1 MLIAMSPGGSKAR
14 PDSCN
19 NAIPGVN
26 GRSVCGAVIQPLR
39 AVTSIVSVDRDAGLR
54 SIAHLKPISAA
65 ALDQLSQFEH
75 VRAVDKADAPQR
87 SALGVPQACAGILV
101 NP

>member
-1 MLIAMSPGGSKAR
+1 M
-14 PDSCN
+14 
-19 NAIPGVN
+19 
-26 GRSVCGAVIQPLR
+26 IQPLR
-39 AVTSIVSVDRDAGLR
+39 AVASTVSVNRDAGLR

-87 SALGVPQACAGILV
+87 SALGVSQACAGILV